1 MKKRESSVLLRRAS
15 TVGLFVALALTLAI
29 AIGGAYLTHA
39 NVSATFDRQTQIQAA
54 QVTLEEMLRLQI
66 VEENAVR
73 GYIASKDSIY
83 KDQYA
88 SALAAFQKDEV
99 TLRAALQAQ
108 NLIEIQGEIDDY
120 EAWQREWREQVAA
133 PLLAHPVH
141 SADIDRRSK
150 FYAMQQADV
159 SKDVRGKLGA
169 LNEKLA
175 TDTIHTVD
183 TTTAFS
189 VFFFFAFSAI
199 AFWIANANAAVR
211 RERDR
216 DRTTIQTLQT
226 AFTSSTIP
234 LPNCEVGSAYA
245 AASSHLAVGG
255 DVFDMYRLSERSAL
269 IVIADVSGKGVDA
282 AVLTAFIKFTIRSI
296 ALRRQD
302 PGAILIEFNRAF
314 AQAYTVDNPSLFVS
328 MFVGILDT
336 ELTYMKY
343 ASAGHDSAFVRR
355 NVGVQQLSVTGPIL
369 GVMEE
374 PFETRTVQLDIG
386 DTIVLATDG
395 LTEARY
401 PDGELLHE
409 QGAMDLIERSSP
421 EPQRM
426 ADELVEQVRV
436 LGGNTMRDDLAIL
449 AIRITGTG
457 ADDA

>member
-1 MKKRESSVLLRRAS
+1 MKTRESSVWLRRAS
-15 TVGLFVALALTLAI
+15 TVGLFAALAI
-29 AIGGAYLTHA
+29 ALWGAYLTHA

-66 VEENAVR
+66 VEENAIR
-73 GYIASKDSIY
+73 GYIATRDSVY

-88 SALAAFQKDEV
+88 TALANFQADEK

-108 NLIEIQGEIDDY
+108 NLTEIQGEIDDY
-120 EAWQREWREQVAA
+120 EAWQREWRDQVAA
-133 PLLAHPVH
+133 PSLAHPVH
-141 SADIDRRSK
+141 SADVDLRSK
-150 FYAMQQADV
+150 FYSMQQANV
-159 SKDVRGKLGA
+159 SKDVRDKLGA
-169 LNEKLA
+169 RNQKLA
-175 TDTIHTVD
+175 SDTIHNVDLTTV
-183 TTTAFS
+183 FS
-189 VFFFFAFSAI
+189 VFFFIAFSAI
-199 AFWIANANAAVR
+199 AFWIASANAAVR
-211 RERDR
+211 RELDR
-216 DRTTIQTLQT
+216 ERTTTETLQSV
-226 AFTSSTIP
+226 FTSRTVP

-255 DVFDMYRLSERSAL
+255 DVFDMYRLSERNAL

-296 ALRRQD
+296 ALRRSD
-302 PGAILIEFNRAF
+302 PGAILVEFNRAF

-328 MFVGILDT
+328 MFVGVLDT
-336 ELTYMKY
+336 DLTYMKY

-355 NVGVQQLSVTGPIL
+355 NVGVQQLAVTGPIL

-386 DTIVLATDG
+386 DMIVLATDG

-421 EPQRM
+421 EPQQM
-426 ADELVEQVRV
+426 ADELVAQVRV
-436 LGGNTMRDDLAIL
+436 LGGNKMRDDLAIL
-449 AIRITGTG
+449 AIKIVGTRE
-457 ADDA
+457 DDA